1 MNNIEYRRQADI
13 TSEFYL
19 SRYEIVLYSILKD
32 ENVLLSEGIFGKP
45 LYEVLLIGL
54 VSSMESYLHDRLEAI
69 VMKNDET
76 KKSYVSTYNRCNRN
90 NKGVDPLEEGA
101 SEEKLV
107 PTFSCHTYH
116 NTRVL
121 KSYFRPYNLDIMIL
135 DEFEKCGL
143 SEIIKKR
150 NTLSHNPP
158 RGFIGW
164 QTVEITLAELRSAF
178 SAVRRFLS
186 NVEYGC
192 LVKGYERLFIPP
204 DEE

>member
-1 MNNIEYRRQADI
+1 MNNIEYRRQAEI

-32 ENVLLSEGIFGKP
+32 ENVLHTEGIFGKP

-101 SEEKLV
+101 SEEQSDNLQ
-107 PTFSCHTYH
+107 
-116 NTRVL
+116 
-121 KSYFRPYNLDIMIL
+121 KSR
-135 DEFEKCGL
+135 
-143 SEIIKKR
+143 
-150 NTLSHNPP
+150 
-158 RGFIGW
+158 
-164 QTVEITLAELRSAF
+164 
-178 SAVRRFLS
+178 
-186 NVEYGC
+186 
-192 LVKGYERLFIPP
+192 
-204 DEE
+204 